1 MCGLQR
7 IALYCRFMEVFL
19 KEVSGVLK
27 EADKELSVVWKI

>member
-7 IALYCRFMEVFL
+7 IALYCHFMEVFL

-27 EADKELSVVWKI
+27 EADKELSVV